1 MTPLLK
7 LSGTI
12 DALNERVG
20 KATIWLVLI
29 VAMISAGN
37 AVLRYTIN
45 YSSNAFLE
53 IQWYLF
59 AAIFL
64 LCSGYTLKLNEHVRI
79 DVVSSRFSPRG
90 NAWIDI
96 IGTVFFL
103 LPMVILVLWLSIPLV
118 KESMAIGEMSANPGG
133 LIRWPMKVLLPVG
146 FLLLALQGVSELIKR
161 VAFLK
166 GLIDDPLTKKKGPSS
181 EEELAAAILAA
192 KEAEQKQG
200 GQQ

>member
-96 IGTVFFL
+96 VGTVFFL

-133 LIRWPMKVLLPVG
+133 LIRWPMKVLLPLG